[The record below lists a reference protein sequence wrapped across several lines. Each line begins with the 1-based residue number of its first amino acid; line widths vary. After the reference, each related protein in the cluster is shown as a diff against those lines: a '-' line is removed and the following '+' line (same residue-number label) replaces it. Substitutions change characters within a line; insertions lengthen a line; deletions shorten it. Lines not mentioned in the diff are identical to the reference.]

1 MIFFALIQYNSSKS
15 YPTSGEHEKR
25 TVVVAHSVAA
35 ERKSKERFRC
45 SETGCVTASLIIF
58 FNYLLILCLS
68 QNQRCCRE
76 RVLRSSKV
84 TPVAPDPDTKVNK
97 KISHPAF
104 TRHCITPIY
113 TTDWVAFKC
122 FPNLTGMDR
131 VGFFCIPS
139 TAVLAKPYFFKQF
152 YPPKHFFFWYSSL
165 HLEICTESCQQSNCF
180 IDLCYIYRSASC

>member
-58 FNYLLILCLS
+58 LNYLLILCLS

-76 RVLRSSKV
+76 RVLPSSKV

-97 KISHPAF
+97 KS
-104 TRHCITPIY
+104 PILPSPGIALPPY
-113 TTDWVAFKC
+113 TLQARLHSNV
-122 FPNLTGMDR
+122 FPT
-131 VGFFCIPS
+131 
-139 TAVLAKPYFFKQF
+139 
-152 YPPKHFFFWYSSL
+152 
-165 HLEICTESCQQSNCF
+165 
-180 IDLCYIYRSASC
+180 